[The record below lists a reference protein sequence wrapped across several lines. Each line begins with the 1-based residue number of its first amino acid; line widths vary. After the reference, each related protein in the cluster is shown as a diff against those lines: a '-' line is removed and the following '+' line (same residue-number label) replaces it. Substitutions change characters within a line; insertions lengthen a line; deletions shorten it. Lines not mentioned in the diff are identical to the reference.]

1 MKTKYLIDQTV
12 YFVCDDKITK
22 VVVLSIK
29 ITGLANIY
37 YTLKRC
43 HDSHEYYDV
52 SEYRIF
58 VTESDCRQAIEVV

>member
-22 VVVLSIK
+22 AVVLSIK
-29 ITGLANIY
+29 ITRLANIY

-43 HDSHEYYDV
+43 HNSRECYDV
-52 SEYRIF
+52 SEDRIF